1 MATRFW
7 AVYYGPVLCSHY
19 DKTDI
24 PAIFT
29 KEDSACLF
37 AAHMNGTNHPGYHVM
52 PVTVKKVMPRG
63 RPRLCKK

>member
-1 MATRFW
+1 MPTRFW
-7 AVYYGPVLCSHY
+7 AVYYGPVLCSRY

-37 AAHMNGTNHPGYHVM
+37 AAHMNTINRGYEVHTIVI
-52 PVTVKKVMPRG
+52 KKVMPRV
-63 RPRLCKK
+63 RPIK